1 MNRGS
6 LWWNVDLATPLELE
20 TQEMDMETS
29 DGPQKIFWG
38 SGVPGVTQRG
48 RSSTSS
54 RGYLGPIATPLELET
69 QETNMETSD
78 GPQKIFGVSGV
89 PGFTQRPIDF
99 SSFSW
104 LENQLISASI
114 LG

>member
-1 MNRGS
+1 M
-6 LWWNVDLATPLELE
+6 
-20 TQEMDMETS
+20 
-29 DGPQKIFWG
+29 
-38 SGVPGVTQRG
+38 
-48 RSSTSS
+48 
-54 RGYLGPIATPLELET
+54 GPIATPLELET

-104 LENQLISASI
+104 QENRLFSAGFLDKKISWFSRIENQLISAFFLARKLIDFSFLSWLENQLISASI